1 MKILGWIIMIP
12 VVLFV
17 LLIVARVAFCGP
29 NSSDVKVMKPMAEAI
44 ISYIEKNDIPKNIE
58 DIPDLPYKIKCKTE
72 TRYLVYSEEDSEYRE
87 TNNIAEATD
96 IDIHQKC
103 TFKEEGFYINTHV
116 THDLKKF
123 DKPGDIDIYI
133 GNSKSKTWGRLSFE
147 YDGKR
152 TKFAYKKIKFGSSKT
167 SGICNPMKQ

>member
-1 MKILGWIIMIP
+1 MKILGWIVVIP

-72 TRYLVYSEEDSEYRE
+72 TKYSVYSEEDSEYRE
-87 TNNIAEATD
+87 TNNIAEATY
-96 IDIHQKC
+96 INIHQKC

-152 TKFAYKKIKFGSSKT
+152 TKFAYKKIKFGSRKR
-167 SGICNPMKQ
+167 SGICSPMKQ